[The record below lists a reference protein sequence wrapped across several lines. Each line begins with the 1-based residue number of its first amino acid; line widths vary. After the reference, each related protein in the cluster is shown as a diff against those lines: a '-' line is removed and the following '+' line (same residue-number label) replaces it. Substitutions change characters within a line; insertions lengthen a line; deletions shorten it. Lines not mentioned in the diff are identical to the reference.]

1 MPNIHAQV
9 ASQVKA
15 ILKAR
20 SMSADR
26 LALEINMSR
35 GFLYEFL
42 NGKKKAGLDSLQRI
56 ADGLEVEVRDLFPAK
71 KAKGQPK

>member
-1 MPNIHAQV
+1 MPNIHVQV

-20 SMSADR
+20 NMSADR

-56 ADGLEVEVRDLFPAK
+56 ADGLEVEVRDLFPTK
-71 KAKGQPK
+71 KVKGLSK